1 MFLRCFTSDA
11 AGDVLAPL
19 VPKILGKRG
28 VVMRVHLFFAAAT
41 GSIVLLGAACSS
53 NPPPSAKAAR
63 VERLQCEPGETGQQE
78 EQLIRS
84 TKVLEVEPLYSHVRT
99 SNNDAEERVNGA
111 KLVVRPPQGISGE
124 QMTRLLQCHSARVL
138 LGQVNAP
145 SFGNDPYWL
154 PDTWVSIDV
163 KPENGNFAITLSAD
177 SVRDNLKVFSRA
189 NRYGEQQMAT
199 QPELP

>member
-1 MFLRCFTSDA
+1 
-11 AGDVLAPL
+11 
-19 VPKILGKRG
+19 
-28 VVMRVHLFFAAAT
+28 MRVHMIYAAAT
-41 GSIVLLGAACSS
+41 MSVGFFGSACSS
-53 NPPPSAKAAR
+53 NPPPSARAAR
-63 VERLQCEPGETGQQE
+63 VERLQCEPGETAQQE

-84 TKVLEVEPLYSHVRT
+84 TKVLDVKPLYSHVRT
-99 SNNDAEERVNGA
+99 SNNNAEERVNGA
-111 KLVVRPPQGISGE
+111 KLTIRPPQGISAE

-145 SFGNDPYWL
+145 SFGDDPYWL
-154 PDTWVSIDV
+154 PDTWVAIDV
-163 KPENGNFAITLSAD
+163 KPEDGNFAVTLSAD